1 MKRRTVLAHAAIG
14 LLPWAG
20 VGAQTAYPARPIR
33 FIVPFPAGGSADA
46 AARLIGQ
53 EAARTL
59 GQPVVVE
66 NRAGAAG
73 NVGAEAVARAAPD
86 GYTALYGIG
95 SVITTNPWL
104 YRDLRFDPL
113 KDLMPV
119 TLTNAGGGF
128 VLVVPASSPHATL
141 EDLVTHARLHPGR
154 MNYGSYGSGSAVHLV
169 MEMLKSR
176 AGVFLTHI
184 PYRGASPA
192 MTALLGQQVDA
203 MFDTLINAQ
212 AHIRAGKLRALAV
225 STATRMP
232 QMPSVP
238 TVAQTYAGFEAE
250 GWHGVFLPAGTPR
263 EVAQKLDDAIQ
274 RALKAPDVVRWLQ
287 DNGLKP
293 GNLSMDAFAAMV
305 RDDAQRWGQ
314 VVRAANVKPD

>member
-1 MKRRTVLAHAAIG
+1 MKRRTVASLAALG
-14 LLPWAG
+14 LLTWRGGHAQAG
-20 VGAQTAYPARPIR
+20 YPTRPIR
-33 FIVPFPAGGSADA
+33 MIVPFPPGGSADV

-73 NVGAEAVARAAPD
+73 NVGAEAVARANPD

-95 SVITTNPWL
+95 SVIGINPWL
-104 YRDLRFDPL
+104 YKDLRFDPL

-141 EDLVTHARLHPGR
+141 EDFVAHARRRPGQ

-176 AGVFLTHI
+176 AGIFLTHI
-184 PYRGASPA
+184 PYRGAAPA
-192 MTALLGQQVDA
+192 MTALLGLQVDA

-212 AHIRAGKLRALAV
+212 AHIRSGKLRALAV

-232 QMPSVP
+232 QLPAVP
-238 TVAQTYAGFEAE
+238 AVAQTYAGFEAE

-263 EVAQKLDDAIQ
+263 EVAQKLDDALL

-293 GNLSMDAFAAMV
+293 GNLSLDAFAAMV
-305 RDDAQRWGQ
+305 RHDAQRWAS
-314 VVRAANVKPD
+314 VVRAANVQLD